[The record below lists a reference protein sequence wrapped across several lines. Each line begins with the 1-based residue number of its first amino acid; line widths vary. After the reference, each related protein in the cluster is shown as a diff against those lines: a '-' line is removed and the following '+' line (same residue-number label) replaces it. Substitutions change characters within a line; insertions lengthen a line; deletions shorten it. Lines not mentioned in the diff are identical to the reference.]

1 MSNKGHI
8 QIGDEMLL
16 DFKLEG
22 EWNKEKLYETL
33 RDEIAAIAGGAAELS
48 KKRNKFYL
56 KIKGYV
62 DCSIIPEEYACV
74 ACPKRSSYRKYDDYN
89 GLRDIKQPVLVL
101 VSEHVDFRDYGIM
114 CSYYTDMGDGSEY
127 DKNVE
132 LWADKDN
139 FLRWLCRKIGF
150 CA

>member
-33 RDEIAAIAGGAAELS
+33 RDEIGAIAGGAAELS
-48 KKRNKFYL
+48 KKRHKFYL

-62 DCSIIPEEYACV
+62 DCSIIPEDYDCV
-74 ACPKRSSYRKYDDYN
+74 ACPKRSSYRRYDDYN

-101 VSEHVDFRDYGIM
+101 VSNHVDFREYGIM
-114 CSYYTDMGDGSEY
+114 CSYYTDKGDGSEY
-127 DKNVE
+127 DKNIE

-139 FLRWLCRKIGF
+139 FLRWLGRKIGF

>member
-1 MSNKGHI
+1 
-8 QIGDEMLL
+8 MLL

-22 EWNKEKLYETL
+22 EWNKEMLYETL
-33 RDEIAAIAGGAAELS
+33 RNEIGAIAGGAAELS
-48 KKRNKFYL
+48 KRRHKFYL

-62 DCSIIPEEYACV
+62 DCSIIPEDYECV

-101 VSEHVDFRDYGIM
+101 VSDQVDFREYGIM
-114 CSYYTDMGDGSEY
+114 CSYYTDKGDGSEY
-127 DKNVE
+127 DKNIE

-139 FLRWLCRKIGF
+139 ILRWLGRKIGF

>member
-1 MSNKGHI
+1 
-8 QIGDEMLL
+8 MLL

-22 EWNKEKLYETL
+22 EWNKEMLYETL
-33 RDEIAAIAGGAAELS
+33 RNEIGAIAGGAAELS
-48 KKRNKFYL
+48 KRRHKFYL

-62 DCSIIPEEYACV
+62 DCSIIPEDYECV
-74 ACPKRSSYRKYDDYN
+74 AYPKRSSYRKYDDYN

-101 VSEHVDFRDYGIM
+101 VSDQVDFREYGIM
-114 CSYYTDMGDGSEY
+114 CSYYTDKGDGSEY
-127 DKNVE
+127 DKNIE

-139 FLRWLCRKIGF
+139 ILRWLGRKIGF

>member
-1 MSNKGHI
+1 MSNKGHVN
-8 QIGDEMLL
+8 IGDEMLF

-22 EWNKEKLYETL
+22 EWNKEMLYETL
-33 RDEIAAIAGGAAELS
+33 RNEIAAIAGGAAELS

-62 DCSIIPEEYACV
+62 DSSIIPEEYACV
-74 ACPKRSSYRKYDDYN
+74 ACPRRSAYRKYDDYN

-101 VSEHVDFRDYGIM
+101 VSEQVDFRDYEIM
-114 CSYYTDMGDGSEY
+114 CSYYTDKGDGSEY

-132 LWADKDN
+132 LWADKSSGWK
-139 FLRWLCRKIGF
+139 WLARKIGF